1 MTAVVPFRPSV
12 LCPTPED
19 RERFV
24 DMQARVRTARLITMA
39 CSVGVMLSL
48 LSRVGW
54 PVVPIGSAMLVIVV
68 AGGARLE
75 RRRRP
80 ELWVFASTVLN
91 IQLTI
96 TVCIVLTGGP
106 RSALSCL
113 LAAPVLMLGARFS
126 RRGLVVGAPLSIL
139 LVLAVTVGADPAY
152 VAHHPESLTA
162 PLLLVI
168 VTAAYVAP
176 LVASDVRHRANSTLD
191 ALTGLLNVRA
201 LEARFAEV
209 TEQATVNG
217 QPVSVV
223 AADIDHFKAV
233 NDEHGHAA
241 GDLVL
246 REIADV
252 LRTSLRTFELLYR
265 TGGEE
270 FLLLLPGASGE
281 DATQIA
287 NRMRV
292 AVAQARPLGL
302 SLTCSFGIAT
312 ALVNVDA
319 KALTEQADISL
330 YRAKRAGRNRVDSV
344 PVPA

>member
-1 MTAVVPFRPSV
+1 
-12 LCPTPED
+12 
-19 RERFV
+19 
-24 DMQARVRTARLITMA
+24 MQTRVRTARLITMA
-39 CSVGVMLSL
+39 CCLGLMLSL
-48 LSRVGW
+48 LSPVGW
-54 PVVPIGSAMLVIVV
+54 PILPIGGLMLLIVV
-68 AGGARLE
+68 GGGARLE

-91 IQLTI
+91 IQLTL

-106 RSALSCL
+106 RTALSCL
-113 LAAPVLMLGARFS
+113 LAAPLLMLGARFS
-126 RRGLVVGAPLSIL
+126 RRGLVVGAPVSIL
-139 LVLAVTVGADPAY
+139 LVLGVTVGADPAY
-152 VAHHPESLTA
+152 VAHHLESVTV
-162 PLLLVI
+162 PLVLVI
-168 VTAAYVAP
+168 VTAAYMSP
-176 LVASDVRHRANSTLD
+176 LVASDVRHRASSTLD

-209 TEQATVNG
+209 TEQAALNG

-246 REIADV
+246 REIADA

-265 TGGEE
+265 NGGEE

-287 NRMRV
+287 DRMRV

-302 SLTCSFGIAT
+302 CLTCSFGVAT
-312 ALVNVDA
+312 AVINVDA

-330 YRAKRAGRNRVDSV
+330 YRAKRAGRNRVDSIAV
-344 PVPA
+344 AAL